1 MTKRWFLV
9 GGILLLVPLLIVGCG
24 IPQEQYDVLASDL
37 SNAQQEMQSVK
48 GELGAAQAKVLEL
61 TSNLGKAETDLEST
75 QTELGATQTD
85 LETTQADLETTQAE
99 LETTQTKYDT
109 FKADLK
115 SSLGSLDKYAAV
127 NHYVLGINRALC
139 LDDLNGIEAA
149 ATKTTSAVNGCGD
162 SELKSL
168 WEQAY
173 IVESGRWELK
183 FVPFDTFMGSLQG
196 RIKSKAT
203 SLRNKLAE

>member
-1 MTKRWFLV
+1 MAKRWFLV

-24 IPQEQYDVLASDL
+24 IPQEQYDALASDL
-37 SNAQQEMQSVK
+37 SNAQQELQSVK
-48 GELGAAQAKVLEL
+48 GELGASQAKVSEL
-61 TSNLGKAETDLEST
+61 TLSLKKARTELEATQSDLEST
-75 QTELGATQTD
+75 QAD
-85 LETTQADLETTQAE
+85 LESTQADLESTQAE
-99 LETTQTKYDT
+99 LETAQTKYDT

-183 FVPFDTFMGSLQG
+183 FVPFETFMGLLQG
-196 RIKSKAT
+196 RIKSNAT